1 MEWNDTEPLVRDSYA
16 HLTGFFIDVANVK
29 LAKYWF
35 IFIVGLFKLFQT
47 FNFNFRSSDGMETM
61 KLFVLANSIVMLTTI
76 AYPHIQ
82 TIFSIISEMIYG
94 IDELY

>member
-1 MEWNDTEPLVRDSYA
+1 
-16 HLTGFFIDVANVK
+16 
-29 LAKYWF
+29 
-35 IFIVGLFKLFQT
+35 
-47 FNFNFRSSDGMETM
+47 METM

-94 IDELY
+94 TDELY